1 MTEMVGKFSREQYEQ
16 VRDSA
21 LQAAREAVGAGLHG
35 AGSVYGREAAAV
47 EIDKQCARL
56 GLTEEDFRQA
66 EAEAV
71 AKGWGGRS
79 REIAP
84 NTAADYGFSNEAEP
98 EEQLGDE
105 PAPDPWRVDR
115 EPELG
120 L

>member
-1 MTEMVGKFSREQYEQ
+1 MTEMVGKFSREQYER

-66 EAEAV
+66 EAEAI
-71 AKGWGGRS
+71 AKGWGGGS

-84 NTAADYGFSNEAEP
+84 NTDADYGITEGC
-98 EEQLGDE
+98 EEDLGDE
-105 PAPDPWRVDR
+105 PAPDPWRLDR